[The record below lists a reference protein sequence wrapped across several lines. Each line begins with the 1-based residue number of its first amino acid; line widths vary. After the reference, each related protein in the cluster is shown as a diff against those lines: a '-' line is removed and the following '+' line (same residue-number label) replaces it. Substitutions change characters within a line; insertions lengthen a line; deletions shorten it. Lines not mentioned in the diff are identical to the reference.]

1 MDKKNITINQM
12 AKKTFLPYMT
22 IKKLYENKS
31 HRIGLDVL
39 ARICYV
45 LECKTGDLLKYNE
58 KSNFQEI
65 EATFFLL
72 FKKFINTNI

>member
-1 MDKKNITINQM
+1 M

-58 KSNFQEI
+58 KSNF
-65 EATFFLL
+65 
-72 FKKFINTNI
+72 